1 MTNRLSTSRR
11 GFTLIELLTVVA
23 IIAILVGLISIAVV
37 SAQEH
42 GHATHCRNN
51 LNQLGKLIYNYT
63 ATYGGYLPAFWHE
76 RWVGELGLVGR
87 RWGNLEDDTYG
98 WPGGKKLEKNDRPM
112 PTVWNNFSPTKR
124 YLPGN
129 KDRFPIRS
137 GAPLLLCKS
146 DNSGFRCDQ
155 GCFVSYLG
163 LAKYGWWH
171 RGNKIAHAS
180 EPRFQYHQIQEF
192 DNHTRRIMLME
203 SEPGTWQF
211 GGCGCRWHTYRHP
224 VWILQRHF
232 GGGNVGFFDG
242 HVQLVKDGEKRKI
255 SYWEPDYHTV
265 NPGW

>member
-1 MTNRLSTSRR
+1 MREAFSTSRR

-23 IIAILVGLISIAVV
+23 IIAILVGLISVAVV

-42 GHATHCRNN
+42 GNATYCRNN
-51 LNQLGKLIYNYT
+51 LKELGTLIYDYT

-76 RWVGELGLVGR
+76 RWVGELGLVGDK
-87 RWGNLEDDTYG
+87 WGNLPDDLYG
-98 WPGGKKLEKNDRPM
+98 RHPDHPVERGDHPM
-112 PTVWNNFSPTKR
+112 TTVWNNFSPTKKW
-124 YLPGN
+124 LPGN
-129 KDRFPIRS
+129 QDRFPVRS
-137 GAPLLLCKS
+137 GAPLLVCKS

-171 RGNKIAHAS
+171 RGNTKAQY
-180 EPRFQYHQIQEF
+180 PNFQYHQIQEF
-192 DNHTRRIMLME
+192 DNTTRRILLME

-232 GGGNVGFFDG
+232 GGGNVVFFDG
-242 HVQLVKDGEKRKI
+242 HVQLVQDDEKRKI
-255 SYWEPDYHTV
+255 SYWEPDYDQV